1 MSMNRALTA
10 ALLSLLVLLGVAL
23 GNPAARLN
31 GHAPHAQAH
40 TQGEGTPLRQAV
52 MTAAGHSAMA
62 ALRPALK
69 KMGPKGTAGALPL
82 AGVVFTTLD
91 TPGGLAPERRSPRL
105 PEPAPHGYLARAPPA
120 QA

>member
-1 MSMNRALTA
+1 MNRALTA

-31 GHAPHAQAH
+31 GHAPHAQAQAH

-52 MTAAGHSAMA
+52 MTAAGQSAMA

-69 KMGPKGTAGALPL
+69 KMGHKGTAGALPL

-91 TPGGLAPERRSPRL
+91 TPGGLAPERRSPRW

>member
-1 MSMNRALTA
+1 
-10 ALLSLLVLLGVAL
+10 
-23 GNPAARLN
+23 
-31 GHAPHAQAH
+31 
-40 TQGEGTPLRQAV
+40 
-52 MTAAGHSAMA
+52 
-62 ALRPALK
+62 
-69 KMGPKGTAGALPL
+69 LPV